1 MPFLEIDE
9 RGSLEQVAH
18 DLAAT
23 QKEIDKALAS
33 TLSKMATWLRA
44 KSVRELAKHLKLPP
58 KEVKR
63 RLKTF
68 RLRRNARGK
77 SVTVWYGLD
86 PMGVIHLGAWE
97 ERAMAGGVHAFG
109 ERFYQGAFIANG
121 RAGNGG
127 AAASNKQV
135 FQRVGKSR
143 LKIKKVTADLGDE
156 AQKYIEDHLLGGFA
170 FEQRF
175 YMVFERELKWR
186 QSK

>member
-1 MPFLEIDE
+1 MPYLEIDE
-9 RGSLEQVAH
+9 HGSLEQVAR

-44 KSVRELAKHLKLPP
+44 KSIRELARHLKLPP

-68 RLRRNARGK
+68 RLRRTANGRA
-77 SVTVWYGLD
+77 VTVWYGLD
-86 PMGVIHLGAWE
+86 PMGVIHLNAKE

-109 ERFYQGAFIANG
+109 ERFYPGAFIGKG
-121 RAGNGG
+121 RAGSGG
-127 AAASNKQV
+127 PAASNKQV
-135 FQRVGKSR
+135 FIRKGKAR
-143 LKIKKVTADLGDE
+143 LPIKKVTADLGDD
-156 AQKYIEDHLLGGFA
+156 AQQYIEAHLLGGFA
-170 FEQRF
+170 FQQRF